1 MPRTGYSSLD
11 VPGLALGL
19 KPPGP
24 AAMHASSD
32 QSIMAKPS
40 ALALPHGAKSAN
52 ATFTPNKSRMALYGL
67 TESFAAGARPHFLLK
82 SNKITPFY
90 RKVN

>member
-1 MPRTGYSSLD
+1 M
-11 VPGLALGL
+11 AQ
-19 KPPGP
+19 KN
-24 AAMHASSD
+24 AS
-32 QSIMAKPS
+32 
-40 ALALPHGAKSAN
+40 

-90 RKVN
+90 RKIN